1 MDIYERYAKE
11 RDSKGLTDS
20 DVAKNTGVAR
30 STLSE
35 WKRGRSVPK
44 IDKLEKI
51 ADFLEIPLEYLKTG
65 SMTDKDGYFLD
76 PEVAEMAQE
85 LHDNYD
91 LRIIFDATRKA
102 SKEDLDLIKDLMDRM
117 GLND

>member
-1 MDIYERYAKE
+1 MGIYERYAE
-11 RDSKGLTDS
+11 ARDSKGLTDS

-35 WKRGRSVPK
+35 WKRGRSTPK
-44 IDKLEKI
+44 IDKLERI
-51 ADFLEIPLEYLKTG
+51 ADFLEMPLEYLKTG
-65 SMTDKDGYFLD
+65 SLTDKNGYFLD
-76 PEVAEMAQE
+76 EEAAKIAQE
-85 LHDNYD
+85 LHDNHD

-102 SKEDLDLIKDLMDRM
+102 SKEDLEFIKDMINRM